1 MGKDAL
7 PDPGPWIGAVER
19 IGIGNTVVLV
29 LALGFASSLPFQGAA
44 YLRAINELVKTV
56 SKYRKEKTRVPDK
69 IKGKQANL
77 GAALARSIHESTVVL
92 DV

>member
-1 MGKDAL
+1 M
-7 PDPGPWIGAVER
+7 
-19 IGIGNTVVLV
+19 
-29 LALGFASSLPFQGAA
+29 
-44 YLRAINELVKTV
+44 KTV